1 MPITS
6 IQDLKDMYKVTP
18 KVPKKVDVNDLSV
31 KSKDKNFGDILKGV
45 MKTVN
50 DTNSLQIRAQN
61 EEVKFALGETDNTHD
76 LMIAQ
81 QKALVALQYTVTI
94 RDKFV
99 QGYQEI
105 MNMQF

>member
-1 MPITS
+1 MQINS
-6 IQDLKDMYKVTP
+6 VANLRDMYKVTP
-18 KVPKKVDVNDLSV
+18 KPPKNTDTAMPSIPKGDGS
-31 KSKDKNFGDILKGV
+31 FGDVLRGV
-45 MKTVN
+45 MKTVD
-50 DTNSLQIRAQN
+50 DTNSLQVRAQN
-61 EEVKFALGETDNTHD
+61 EEIKFALGETNNTHD

-81 QKALVALQYTVTI
+81 QKALVALQYTIAV